1 MSVIRFD
8 SIGQNSV
15 DRVSKLLAGVQ
26 GGAYKATSN
35 ALRRAGE
42 SAKTQAGRFAA
53 TEYTITKGDFM
64 HNVTIKTQV
73 SGSGGV
79 ASMSIGFA
87 GYVLPLLSFDTS
99 FSRDGRI
106 RTKVKRNG
114 GAASLQH
121 AFAAK
126 VFGPIGIFERVG
138 AGRFPVEQKYG
149 PSTGHMMQ
157 NEDVIQKM
165 EDTIHKTYEARIE
178 HEITRILNGWGV

>member
-8 SIGQNSV
+8 TIGQDSL
-15 DRVSKLLAGVQ
+15 DRVNKILSGIK
-26 GGAYKATSN
+26 GGAHKATYD

-53 TEYTITKGDFM
+53 AEYTITKGEFM
-64 HNVTIKTQV
+64 RNVTLKTQV

-106 RTKVKRNG
+106 RTKIKRNG

-126 VFGPIGIFERVG
+126 VFGPIGIFERIG
-138 AGRFPVEQKYG
+138 ANRFPVEQKYG

-157 NEDVIQKM
+157 NEDVVQKM
-165 EDTIHKTYEARIE
+165 EDTIRETYDKRIE

>member
-8 SIGQNSV
+8 SIGQNSI
-15 DRVSKLLAGVQ
+15 DRVNKLLAGVQ
-26 GGAYKATSN
+26 GGAYKASSN

-42 SAKTQAGRFAA
+42 SAKTQAGRFVAA
-53 TEYTITKGDFM
+53 EYTITKGEFM
-64 HNVTIKTQV
+64 RNVNMKTHI

-79 ASMSIGFA
+79 ASMAISFG
-87 GYVLPLLSFDTS
+87 GHVLPLLSFDTS
-99 FSRDGRI
+99 FSRDGAI
-106 RTKVKRNG
+106 HTKVKRNG

-126 VFGPIGIFERVG
+126 VFGPVGIFERVG
-138 AGRFPVEQKYG
+138 ADRFPVEQKYG

-157 NEDVIQKM
+157 NEDVVQKM
-165 EDTIHKTYEARIE
+165 EDTIRETYDKRIE